1 MMDELREQLSTKGAR
16 CNLQFTTAE
25 KEYFEREC
33 GFTDEELE
41 IFRFRA
47 RGYSVLQIS
56 FKMEELHGKETPSG
70 TYSISKVEARIRSIK
85 KKILKVI

>member
-1 MMDELREQLSTKGAR
+1 MDELKEQLSTKGAH

-47 RGYSVLQIS
+47 RGIVYYRYHLRWKSYMARRRQ
-56 FKMEELHGKETPSG
+56 
-70 TYSISKVEARIRSIK
+70 VERT
-85 KKILKVI
+85 V